1 MSQEERDRTEVPSW
15 ASSIAGTVSGT
26 GVEISSGQ
34 VVFDVEAPEWPR
46 LARSLR
52 ESGFEVLVDLCGV
65 DYLDYPDGAKRG
77 SRFEVVA
84 NLLSVSK
91 KLRCRVR
98 VAVRGDEPECPS
110 VTDVW
115 PGADWYEREAYDMFG
130 IRFLGHPDLCRIL
143 MPDDWEGHPL
153 RKDYPV
159 GTVPVQFK
167 SSPRPGDPTVSRL
180 GNIGRT
186 SAHVADHAS
195 EDEKTR

>member
-1 MSQEERDRTEVPSW
+1 MSETEQDRTEVPSW
-15 ASSIAGTVSGT
+15 ANSIAGAVSGA
-26 GVEISSGQ
+26 GVELSSGQ
-34 VVFDVEAPEWPR
+34 VVFDVETPEWPR
-46 LARSLR
+46 LARKLR

-65 DYLDYPDGAKRG
+65 DYLYYPHGAKRG

-110 VTDVW
+110 VTEVW
-115 PGADWYEREAYDMFG
+115 PGADWYEREAFDMFG

-167 SSPRPGDPTVSRL
+167 SSPRPGNPTMPRL
-180 GNIGRT
+180 GGTDRAAARGMDDPRGNGAIR
-186 SAHVADHAS
+186 
-195 EDEKTR
+195 